1 MSHSVSRLTHQNLN
15 FIDVHL
21 GVFSRVSLIPGW
33 KGMRA
38 CEYMPFVCPSV
49 LNRYAASEQ
58 NLHGGFLVR
67 FALSLIR
74 TGRRA
79 AYNDRMEIVGLGD
92 RKLRGRDIP
101 VCLALQELR
110 QRGASA

>member
-1 MSHSVSRLTHQNLN
+1 M
-15 FIDVHL
+15 HL
-21 GVFSRVSLIPGW
+21 GVFSRVPLIPSW

-38 CEYMPFVCPSV
+38 CEYMPFVSPSV

-79 AYNDRMEIVGLGD
+79 AYNDCMEIVGLGD
-92 RKLRGRDIP
+92 RK
-101 VCLALQELR
+101 
-110 QRGASA
+110 

>member
-1 MSHSVSRLTHQNLN
+1 MSHSVSRLAHPNLT

-21 GVFSRVSLIPGW
+21 GVFSRVPLIPGW

-38 CEYMPFVCPSV
+38 CEYMHFVYPSV

-58 NLHGGFLVR
+58 NLHGGFSVR

-79 AYNDRMEIVGLGD
+79 AYNDCMEIVGLGE
-92 RKLRGRDIP
+92 RK
-101 VCLALQELR
+101 
-110 QRGASA
+110 